1 MKSLK
6 IFFLAALVAVA
17 GVFTA
22 CTEDGNWNAGPNEK
36 GTRVY
41 FSSENAA
48 TLDATADAT
57 SVAVTVARNETVG
70 DLEVSVSAA
79 FGSNDYASFFT
90 VPQTVIFKDGME
102 TATLTIGYDFS
113 KLVGGE
119 SYDITLTVVDE
130 TLHSNYGY
138 AEQTITVVCP
148 EPYVLLGKG
157 LYRDDMVFS
166 LWTGTPSD
174 FYQVEIYENT
184 NYPGYIFVK
193 NAYTTSWPAAAFNEA
208 MGQTVPMAMAEGDTY
223 FVIDAR
229 NPNKVILPIQQL
241 GLDIAGYGD
250 MLVAMISDAGVGTI
264 DDCAGTFKDGVITF
278 PSRGLYIQDSESGYY
293 SNTNGAFMLLM
304 PGVELTDYA
313 MTVAYGG
320 MQVAPDNTTVSAVL
334 NGTYGADVASMRYA
348 FFEGDVAGAAAQAAE
363 IIIAAAEEEVNVMEF
378 EQGLE
383 ADDRVFSLLESKLA
397 APGSY
402 TVFCVPYNAA
412 GEPVAAETAAAS
424 FYFPGMGG
432 AEIPECEV
440 MAMLVPFSWL
450 YPDYVAQYPD
460 SSTLGAVAV
469 GVDIAACKYSFITG
483 LGLEADLAGQD
494 ATDVVDYVCSVLGKT
509 KDQIFYAF
517 SADDIAEI
525 NSEYGMAFYFDGLPA
540 ETPCTLFVEA
550 TNSYGKSQMLATSC
564 ATTAEGVQAEPMEQK
579 NAAKAGRYVLKT
591 RKAMGRNMQ
600 VISLKK

>member
-22 CTEDGNWNAGPNEK
+22 CTEDGDWSVGKPEK
-36 GTRVY
+36 GTRVF
-41 FSSENAA
+41 FSNENTTSVTAS
-48 TLDATADAT
+48 ADAT
-57 SVAVTVARNETVG
+57 SVPVTIARNETVG
-70 DLEVSVSAA
+70 ALEVSVSAT

-90 VPQTVIFKDGME
+90 VPQTVIFNDGMA
-102 TATLTIGYDFS
+102 TATVTIDYDYS

-130 TLHSNYGY
+130 TLHTNYGY

-148 EPYVLLGKG
+148 EPYVLLGKAVMREDI
-157 LYRDDMVFS
+157 LTTFFS
-166 LWTGTPSD
+166 YSGDANPEWE
-174 FYQVEIYENT
+174 VEAYEHL
-184 NYPGYIFVK
+184 NYPGYIFLK
-193 NAYTTSWPAAAFNEA
+193 NAYTSAFPMNE
-208 MGQTVPMAMAEGDTY
+208 PGDYVEEDVY
-223 FVIDAR
+223 FRIDVSD
-229 NPNKVILPIQQL
+229 PNNVQIPQQL
-241 GLDIAGYGD
+241 MGNDWGYGAF
-250 MLVAMISDAGVGTI
+250 VTQSIVPGTL
-264 DDCAGTFKDGVITF
+264 KDGVITF
-278 PSRGLYIQDSESGYY
+278 PAKGLVIAMLEYNNASFYY
-293 SNTNGAFMLLM
+293 SNNAGMFRVLLPGA
-304 PGVELTDYA
+304 VVTDYA
-313 MTVAYGG
+313 MSVAYGG
-320 MQVAPDNTTVSAVL
+320 MQVAADNTTVSAVL

-363 IIIAAAEEEVNVMEF
+363 IIIAAAEEEVGVMEF

-383 ADDRVFSLLESKLA
+383 ADDRVFSFLEGKLA
-397 APGSY
+397 APGQY

-494 ATDVVDYVCSVLGKT
+494 AIDVVDYVCSVLGKT

-525 NSEYGMAFYFDGLPA
+525 NSEYGMAFYFDELPA